1 VRIFIA
7 IVIATAAAANTAHA
21 DEPRAPAPPD
31 EIVAY
36 RDSGEW
42 RADTRRQVRRARKVL
57 RRHLDDRRPAIVLD
71 IDDTS
76 LSNYGCLKAVAFDRG
91 AADCSD
97 LPAIPQTLSL
107 YRYARRHGVTVFFI
121 TGRRERARADTVDNL
136 KAEGYKRW
144 KGLRMRPDDQPL
156 RRKDGWKARMRR
168 NIQRRGYRIVVNVGD
183 QRSDLDAGH
192 ALRRFKLPNP
202 MYVIQ
207 TA

>member
-1 VRIFIA
+1 VEGRHQA
-7 IVIATAAAANTAHA
+7 PGP
-21 DEPRAPAPPD
+21 PRPQGPPPPP
-31 EIVAY
+31 
-36 RDSGEW
+36 
-42 RADTRRQVRRARKVL
+42 
-57 RRHLDDRRPAIVLD
+57 RRPPPGD
-71 IDDTS
+71 RPRH
-76 LSNYGCLKAVAFDRG
+76 RG

-121 TGRRERARADTVDNL
+121 TGRRERAREDTVDNL